1 MDEGDPI
8 IVPLPAALGRR
19 DLDRGADCS
28 RKVGVR
34 DAVDHRWLAS
44 DL

>member
-8 IVPLPAALGRR
+8 IGPLPAALGRR
-19 DLDRGADCS
+19 DLNRGADCS